1 MKEIESEIER
11 NVPESWHLSN
21 KTYEL
26 FRNEKWVRKID
37 EFVKHS
43 SPEEETADELVER
56 IGVVMTVPYKKKKTI

>member
-1 MKEIESEIER
+1 MATKRETKR
-11 NVPESWHLSN
+11 NVPAAWHLSD

-43 SPEEETADELVER
+43 SPEEETADELAEC
-56 IGVVMTVPYKKKKTI
+56 IGVVRTVPYKKASQR